1 MRSFLVIFSGQAFSL
16 FGSRLVQFALVW
28 WITETTGK
36 ASTLALAS
44 IVAMLPQVLVG
55 PFAGAL
61 VDRWNRKKVMMI
73 SDSSIALVVVGLA
86 FLYSSG
92 SVKLWHVY
100 LAMFIRSL
108 GGAFQWPAMQATTSL
123 MVDKDNLSRVA
134 GMNQSLQGLASIA
147 APPLAAFLFEVIP
160 ISSILLIDV
169 ATAVVAVGPLFLIGV
184 PQPARDDLVKG
195 FAPVISDMKEGFK
208 FVWNWKGLRM
218 ITGMSMLINFLMSPA
233 FSLLPLVITNHYNG
247 GAIELGLL
255 QSMNG
260 IGMISGGLLLGFW
273 GGFKKKVVT
282 AMSAVVASGLFIL
295 AFSVMPPNL
304 FTIASGCVLIFAM
317 TNSIANGTFFATMQ
331 SVIPPEMQGR
341 VFTILMSLGGAMT
354 PIGLS
359 FAGPVS
365 DALGIFI
372 WFQIGGVAF
381 LLMGTSA
388 FFIPSIMNMEEAV
401 EIEALSEDVIDV

>member
-401 EIEALSEDVIDV
+401 EIEALSEDVSDV

>member
-388 FFIPSIMNMEEAV
+388 FFIPSIMNMEEAI
-401 EIEALSEDVIDV
+401 EIEALSEDVSDV

>member
-401 EIEALSEDVIDV
+401 EIEALSEDISDV